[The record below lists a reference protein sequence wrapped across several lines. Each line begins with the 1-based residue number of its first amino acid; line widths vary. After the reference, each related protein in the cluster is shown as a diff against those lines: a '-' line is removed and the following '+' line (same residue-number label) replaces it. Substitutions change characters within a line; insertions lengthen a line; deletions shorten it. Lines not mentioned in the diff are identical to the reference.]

1 MRESQINFRTQSV
14 IMTLGG
20 GEAITNDVLKVRN
33 IIINIYYIYINI
45 IYIYIYIYTYTC
57 TYAYIMYIYIYTS
70 SEKKVI
76 EGEISG

>member
-20 GEAITNDVLKVRN
+20 GEAITNDVLKLRN
-33 IIINIYYIYINI
+33 IIINIYYICTLIL
-45 IYIYIYIYTYTC
+45 YIYIYIYM
-57 TYAYIMYIYIYTS
+57 YICIYYVYIYIYTS